1 MNNDSQENYMKLLT
15 AALTTLVATSSF
27 AHVNPGPHKGTDN
40 NGQACEMIAGT
51 TYFLNNQKHPLNER
65 IEIKVGNDTFVVGHP
80 PIISAQDKLA
90 YFDHDQF
97 QGILPTPVGA
107 KALIIKMEHSET
119 FEGPTG
125 FTLITH
131 EYKNDTRNSLDC
143 QF

>member
-1 MNNDSQENYMKLLT
+1 MKLLT
-15 AALTTLVATSSF
+15 AVLITLASLNVL
-27 AHVNPGPHKGTDN
+27 AHVEPGSHKGKDA
-40 NGQACEMIAGT
+40 NGQECEMIAGN

-80 PIISAQDKLA
+80 PVISAQDKLA

-97 QGILPTPVGA
+97 QGILPTNIGA

-131 EYKNDTRNSLDC
+131 EYKNDTRTALEC